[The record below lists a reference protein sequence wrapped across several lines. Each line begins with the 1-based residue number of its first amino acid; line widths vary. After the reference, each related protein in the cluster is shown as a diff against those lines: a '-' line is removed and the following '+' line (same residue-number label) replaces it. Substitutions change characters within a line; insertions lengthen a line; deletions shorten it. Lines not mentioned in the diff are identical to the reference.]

1 MNNFTQPR
9 VHRSGAAFLSPIQI
23 IKLIFRG
30 TFMTA
35 AHADAILYTPA
46 DVFRATGISVPK
58 QNQWYDRRTIKP
70 SRIDKKPS
78 GSGSYRLVCAGTVH
92 RFGITAACVN
102 VGMSAKH
109 SADAASLLA
118 DEQTGRPAGKLFE
131 YGRTLLI
138 TNACGSRIV
147 NCGFNDALFDICGRP
162 FQAAVVV
169 DVGQIVAAVDS
180 ILMKVPK

>member
-1 MNNFTQPR
+1 
-9 VHRSGAAFLSPIQI
+9 
-23 IKLIFRG
+23 
-30 TFMTA
+30 MTA
-35 AHADAILYTPA
+35 AHADATLYTPA

-78 GSGSYRLVCAGTVH
+78 GSGSYRLVCAGTVY
-92 RFGITAACVN
+92 RFAITAACAN
-102 VGMSAKH
+102 MGMSAKQ

-118 DEQTGRPAGKLFE
+118 DEQTNRPAGKPFQ

-138 TNACGSRIV
+138 VNACGSRIV

-162 FQAAVVV
+162 FQAAVIV
-169 DVGQIVAAVDS
+169 DVGQIIATVDS
-180 ILMKVPK
+180 ILTKEST